1 VEVFSGGLR
10 AEADVYFKF
19 GLFIL
24 AGPPREEPKAK
35 GERKDKSKSKGIGK
49 DRLDRILKI
58 VYLFHMRSG
67 LTGWITFPLLKWIVP
82 IQYEFLLNDLLVLKK
97 TLILVFLSKFLLGLY
112 FLLSKFLLDLDFHLL
127 ILFPGLYCFLVL
139 AVVFWVQK

>member
-1 VEVFSGGLR
+1 
-10 AEADVYFKF
+10 
-19 GLFIL
+19 L

-97 TLILVFLSKFLLGLY
+97 NIDLGFSFKISSWFVFSPFKI
-112 FLLSKFLLDLDFHLL
+112 SS
-127 ILFPGLYCFLVL
+127 
-139 AVVFWVQK
+139 